1 MATSNDSNNGF
12 KVGDI
17 VYYPV
22 WGRGKVCGISK
33 ELDRSICVKFD
44 SGVYPWQLSKMR
56 LGSFFALGCGVSIAL
71 VVVAVFLIAWL
82 ISFIPVFA
90 GLKYI
95 FD

>member
-1 MATSNDSNNGF
+1 MT
-12 KVGDI
+12 VGDFLEI
-17 VYYPV
+17 
-22 WGRGKVCGISK
+22 CSK
-33 ELDRSICVKFD
+33 ED
-44 SGVYPWQLSKMR
+44 
-56 LGSFFALGCGVSIAL
+56 GVSIAL